1 MNTTG
6 QALDICDKLG
16 DGIGVAL
23 DVYHIWW
30 DPEIAAQIERAG
42 KERLLAFHVCDW
54 MSPTQDMLTDRGM
67 MGEGVIDIP
76 AFRRMVEEQGFD
88 GLVEVE
94 IFSAANWWTKPG
106 DDVLKAMVGALPAI

>member
-1 MNTTG
+1 
-6 QALDICDKLG
+6 
-16 DGIGVAL
+16 
-23 DVYHIWW
+23 
-30 DPEIAAQIERAG
+30 
-42 KERLLAFHVCDW
+42 

-76 AFRRMVEEQGFD
+76 AFRSMVEAQGFD